1 MSATLTS
8 PLGAAGADA
17 LVVAVEGGRI
27 AGRRDAAGVAS
38 WLGIPYAAAPVG
50 ALRWRPPSPVRPWP
64 GVRPAHTLPPQ
75 CVQPARHPDSV
86 YAQFAG
92 VQATSEDC
100 LYLNV
105 WSAAP
110 AGERWPVLV
119 WIHGGAFQ
127 QGSGANPVF
136 VRGDLPRHDVVL
148 VTLNYRLGPLGF
160 MAHPALSAESSE
172 GVSGNYGLLDIAAA
186 LAWVQRH
193 IAAFGGDPEQVTL
206 FGQSAGAAAV
216 IDLMATP
223 RTRGLFA
230 RAIAQ
235 SFGVTPMSSR
245 AEAERSGRDFAA
257 RFGADDLAR
266 LRDLPAETL
275 LARSLEH
282 GARWMP
288 IVDGAFIERP
298 VIETFRAGHEQALP
312 LLTGWNRDEGTTFA
326 SADDAASFARELAT
340 RFGARARDAER
351 LYPFSGDS
359 EARAASR
366 SLFGDGL
373 FAWGV
378 WRAARDHA
386 RIAPTWL
393 YHFDHAQPFPP
404 AQRYRE
410 ADDARALGAFHSSEY
425 PYVFGT
431 TAVLS
436 RDWGEADRRMTAL
449 MQSLW
454 LSFAKT
460 GRPQSEAAPPWPT
473 FDDAAPTVL
482 RLAPASS
489 LVDVPRREQLAL
501 LDEAGA

>member
-8 PLGAAGADA
+8 PLGTGGADA
-17 LVVAVEGGRI
+17 LVAAVEGGRI
-27 AGRRDAAGVAS
+27 AGRRDAAGVGS
-38 WLGIPYAAAPVG
+38 WLGIPYAVAPVG
-50 ALRWRPPSPVRPWP
+50 ALRWRPPAPVRPWQ

-86 YAQFAG
+86 YAEFAG
-92 VQATSEDC
+92 VQAMSEDC

-110 AGERWPVLV
+110 AGERWPVMV

-136 VRGDLPRHDVVL
+136 VRGDLPRHGVVL
-148 VTLNYRLGPLGF
+148 VTLNYRLGPFGF
-160 MAHPALSAESSE
+160 MAHPALSEESGD

-186 LAWVQRH
+186 LAWVQRN

-223 RTRGLFA
+223 RAQGLFA

-245 AEAERSGRDFAA
+245 ADAERSGRDFAL
-257 RFGADDLAR
+257 RIGVDNLAS
-266 LRDLPAETL
+266 LRALPAETL
-275 LARSLEH
+275 LARTLEH
-282 GARWMP
+282 GERWMP

-298 VIETFRAGHEQALP
+298 VIETFRSSHEQAVP
-312 LLTGWNRDEGTTFA
+312 LLTGWNRDEGMTFP
-326 SADDAASFARELAT
+326 SAENAASFASDLAT
-340 RFGARARDAER
+340 RFGARAPDAER
-351 LYPFSGDS
+351 RYPCADDS
-359 EARAASR
+359 EAGAASQ
-366 SLFGDGL
+366 SLFGDSL

-393 YHFDHAQPFPP
+393 YHFDHPQPFGP

-410 ADDARALGAFHSSEY
+410 AGDARALGVFHSSEY
-425 PYVFGT
+425 PYIFGT

-436 RDWGEADRRMTAL
+436 REWGDADRRMTTL

-454 LSFAKT
+454 LSFAKA
-460 GRPQSEAAPPWPT
+460 GRPQSDAAPPWPT

-482 RLAPASS
+482 RLAPAPS
-489 LVDVPRREQLAL
+489 LIDLPRREHLAF
-501 LDEAGA
+501 LDEADA